1 MSSVKT
7 TIETGVHAALEPGDY
22 RDFTGYVNIGG
33 TEGYAENATFMLSD
47 KMRKFDS
54 GLAPEWMTTMFTIV
68 WHKGDWLGGT
78 FNDGAF
84 YGGVFH
90 DGLFL
95 KSCFHGRGLFQDG
108 VFRKSMFYN
117 GVWVNGDWDRSVWL
131 FGNVLLDNV
140 NRQTSYGPG
149 DEEFRPAFRTIV
161 EDDD

>member
-47 KMRKFDS
+47 RKRFHS
-54 GLAPEWMTTMFTIV
+54 GIVPIWMTESFTIV
-68 WHKGDWLGGT
+68 WINGNWTGGT
-78 FNDGAF
+78 FHDGAF
-84 YGGVFH
+84 YGGTFQNGV
-90 DGLFL
+90 FL
-95 KSCFHGRGLFQDG
+95 KSRFDKGLFKDG

-131 FGNVLLDNV
+131 CGQVLLDNV
-140 NRQTSYGPG
+140 NLQTSYGPG

-161 EDDD
+161 EDDV